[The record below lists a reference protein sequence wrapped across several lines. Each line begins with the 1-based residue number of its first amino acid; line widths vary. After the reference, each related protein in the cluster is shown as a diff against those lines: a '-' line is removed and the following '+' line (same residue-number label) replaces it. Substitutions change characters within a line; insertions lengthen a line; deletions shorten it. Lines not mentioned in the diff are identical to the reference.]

1 MLQRFTA
8 SSLPNA
14 WRSAASAIFVLALTA
29 VLAPLLGAADPQ
41 FDRAQAKLDRVLDGT
56 AAPGSEIL
64 FTPSEIEAWT
74 RVKAHEE
81 VGEGL
86 REPGVELA
94 TGTGSG
100 AALVDFLK
108 MRQAR
113 GKATNALMARLIEGE
128 RPLKVYLRISSGG
141 GRCTVYLT
149 RVELSGGEI
158 SGVLLDYLI
167 KTFLLPLYPDV
178 KLGEPFDLPL
188 NMERIEIRP
197 EGVHV
202 MMKR

>member
-8 SSLPNA
+8 SSLPNVLL
-14 WRSAASAIFVLALTA
+14 RAASAIFALALTT
-29 VLAPLLGAADPQ
+29 VLGPLLAAADPQ
-41 FDRAQAKLDRVLDGT
+41 FDRAQAKLDGLLNGT
-56 AAPGSEIL
+56 APPGSEVV
-64 FTPSEIEAWT
+64 FTPAEIEGWT

-81 VGEGL
+81 VGDAL
-86 REPGVELA
+86 REPHVSLE
-94 TGTGSG
+94 TDTGSG

-113 GKATNALMARLIEGE
+113 GKDTNALMARILEGE
-128 RPLKVYLRISSGG
+128 RPLKVFLRISSAG
-141 GRCTVYLT
+141 GRCTVYVT

-158 SGVLLDYLI
+158 SGALLDYLI

-188 NMERIEIRP
+188 NMERIELRP
-197 EGVHV
+197 EGVRV
-202 MMKR
+202 TIRK